1 MSGSKLALLGG
12 PPVRSELL
20 PYGRQAINQDD
31 LEAVVRVLQGDWLTQ
46 GPTIGDFEEAFAAV
60 HGAKHAVAFANGT
73 AALHG
78 ACFAAGLGPGDEALV
93 PAMTFAATAN
103 AVVYVGGEPVFVDV
117 DPATGLLDPEQ
128 LTRAITGRTRAILP
142 MHYAGLPVDMDAI
155 RTVARA
161 HGLKIIAD
169 ACHAAGAV
177 YRGEKAGVLGDL
189 ACFSFHPVKHLTT
202 GEGGMVLTDDP
213 DEAARLRAF
222 RSHGIYRPQPDDREV
237 GGWHYEMREL
247 GYNYRLT
254 DFQAALGL
262 SQLRRLPEFIA
273 RRRAHAA
280 AYDEAFAGEP
290 LLGRLTEGSDRLCVY
305 HLYPLLFDMAGL
317 TCDKRTLFAALR
329 AEGLGVQVHYIPVPR
344 HPFYRKRGVD
354 PAATPGAEAFFEKE
368 ISIPLF
374 VEMTEQD
381 RLDTVAAVR
390 KVLHFYRRKD
400 RS

>member
-1 MSGSKLALLGG
+1 MSAHKENGERIKIGAAR
-12 PPVRSELL
+12 RSAGTQRTL

-213 DEAARLRAF
+213 DEAARLRLSAATAL
-222 RSHGIYRPQPDDREV
+222 SPAAGRP
-237 GGWHYEMREL
+237 GG
-247 GYNYRLT
+247 
-254 DFQAALGL
+254 
-262 SQLRRLPEFIA
+262 RRL
-273 RRRAHAA
+273 
-280 AYDEAFAGEP
+280 AYTRCANWVTTTD
-290 LLGRLTEGSDRLCVY
+290 
-305 HLYPLLFDMAGL
+305 
-317 TCDKRTLFAALR
+317 
-329 AEGLGVQVHYIPVPR
+329 
-344 HPFYRKRGVD
+344 
-354 PAATPGAEAFFEKE
+354 
-368 ISIPLF
+368 
-374 VEMTEQD
+374 
-381 RLDTVAAVR
+381 
-390 KVLHFYRRKD
+390 
-400 RS
+400 